1 MIKNHTINLV
11 LTDDDEVY
19 RRIEKIASEQD
30 VSIETVLEVLVSKGL
45 NQHLEHNLEWAED
58 LDKGF
63 FRLYKALVQKEEY
76 PSKDD
81 DGARKSTGLPF
92 DDLEKAIEE
101 LKKSEA
107 KKLIDSTPSK
117 AEKKAAKKSCKK

>member
-45 NQHLEHNLEWAED
+45 NQHLESNLDWAEE
-58 LDKGF
+58 LDKEAF
-63 FRLYKALVQKEEY
+63 KVYR
-76 PSKDD
+76 
-81 DGARKSTGLPF
+81 
-92 DDLEKAIEE
+92 DL
-101 LKKSEA
+101 
-107 KKLIDSTPSK
+107 
-117 AEKKAAKKSCKK
+117 